1 MSLPSL
7 LLVSRGLFARWK
19 RLSLTRRCGGS
30 RQIQAA
36 RCLHTLTL
44 TIPFVRSSTECRW
57 PGNLLHDNE
66 LLATTTE
73 EDELALLRAENA
85 LLKKKLKAL
94 EKGGRGDKPG
104 L

>member
-1 MSLPSL
+1 
-7 LLVSRGLFARWK
+7 
-19 RLSLTRRCGGS
+19 
-30 RQIQAA
+30 
-36 RCLHTLTL
+36 
-44 TIPFVRSSTECRW
+44 
-57 PGNLLHDNE
+57 LLHDNE